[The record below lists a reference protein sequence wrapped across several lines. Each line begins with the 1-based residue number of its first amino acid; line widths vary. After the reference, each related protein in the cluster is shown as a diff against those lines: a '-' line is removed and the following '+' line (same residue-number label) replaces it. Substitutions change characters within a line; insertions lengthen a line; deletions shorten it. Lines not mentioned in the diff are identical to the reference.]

1 MDIADP
7 REHVRDPGGMTR
19 LQPLPGGLPERFHV
33 AHAMEKG
40 ASRTRLRAS
49 DLSAPFHGVRSL
61 SLGEADT
68 ILDRCRSYVP
78 RLAPGQ
84 FFSHETV
91 FVLRGLSTP
100 EWPYV
105 PRIHVSA
112 HRPAREPRTHG
123 VVGHRLQ
130 TREPAIDVG
139 PEGMPIENA
148 VRAWRQCG
156 RLWGLD
162 DLVAGADALLAG
174 RHPIA
179 SLGDLEEEVALM
191 GDVRGGI
198 LRRSLALARP
208 GVRSPRETHL
218 RLLLVRRG
226 FPEPDVN
233 VDIFSTRGE
242 FVAEIDLAFA
252 AWRVAVEYDG
262 RVHAEDPRQFARDAD
277 RWAAIRD
284 AGWDHVRILNHHLR
298 GGGAPAVAMVR
309 AALIRAGWR
318 PGL

>member
-1 MDIADP
+1 MSRP
-7 REHVRDPGGMTR
+7 
-19 LQPLPGGLPERFHV
+19 QPLPDDLPERFHV
-33 AHAMEKG
+33 ADALEKG
-40 ASRTRLRAS
+40 VSRSRLRAA
-49 DLSAPFHGVRSL
+49 DLVSPFHGVRSR
-61 SLGEADT
+61 SVGDT
-68 ILDRCRSYVP
+68 ASILDRCRTYAP

-84 FFSHETV
+84 FFSHETA

-100 EWPYV
+100 DWPYV

-112 HRPAREPRTHG
+112 HRPAREPRTDG

-130 TREPAIDVG
+130 TREPATEAG
-139 PEGMPIENA
+139 PEGMPVENA

-156 RLWGLD
+156 RLWPVK

-174 RHPIA
+174 RHPLA
-179 SLGDLEEEVALM
+179 SVNDLEAEVDRM

-226 FPEPDVN
+226 LPEPDVN
-233 VDIFSTRGE
+233 IDIFSTRGE
-242 FVAEIDLAFA
+242 FIAEIDLAFLT
-252 AWRVAVEYDG
+252 WRVAVEYDG
-262 RVHAEDPRQFARDAD
+262 RVHAEDSRQFARDAD

-298 GGGAPAVAMVR
+298 EGGAPAVEMVR
-309 AALIRAGWR
+309 AALMRAGWR
-318 PGL
+318 PGM